1 MARNVSSVP
10 KARSAVRCP
19 PPCLG
24 SPRLCSSEP
33 VPGAALRSVWH
44 PIPRELGPRGG
55 LAPRGSSI
63 LSLLHLPATLLPGAL
78 LAAGL
83 LHGALLPRPLLTS
96 ALYPR
101 LGRRV
106 PAGRVPA
113 PRPSGHHPPI
123 TPPARLRS
131 RGESNVI
138 ITNALV
144 ILAAVKPDFSCWV
157 TAAMV
162 QALSYH
168 NLQDKRSAC
177 AASTRI

>member
-1 MARNVSSVP
+1 MPAPVP
-10 KARSAVRCP
+10 RFPAVLLLGACCPGSASFRVAPDPAGARSA
-19 PPCLG
+19 G
-24 SPRLCSSEP
+24 
-33 VPGAALRSVWH
+33 GA
-44 PIPRELGPRGG
+44 
-55 LAPRGSSI
+55 LAPPTSYIR
-63 LSLLHLPATLLPGAL
+63 SLLHLPATLLPGAL
-78 LAAGL
+78 PAAYL
-83 LHGALLPRPLLTS
+83 LHEALLPRSLLTS
-96 ALYPR
+96 ALYPQ
-101 LGRRV
+101 LGRHV

-113 PRPSGHHPPI
+113 PRPSGHPPPI
-123 TPPARLRS
+123 TSPGGLRS

>member
-44 PIPRELGPRGG
+44 PIPRELGPRRG
-55 LAPRGSSI
+55 LGPRGSSI
-63 LSLLHLPATLLPGAL
+63 RSLLHLPATLLPGAL
-78 LAAGL
+78 LAACL
-83 LHGALLPRPLLTS
+83 LLGALLPRPLLTS

-144 ILAAVKPDFSCWV
+144 MLAAVKPEFSCCV
-157 TAAMV
+157 TRCHGSSFK
-162 QALSYH
+162 LS
-168 NLQDKRSAC
+168 S
-177 AASTRI
+177 SPG

>member
-1 MARNVSSVP
+1 M
-10 KARSAVRCP
+10 RCP

-24 SPRLCSSEP
+24 SPRFCSSEP
-33 VPGAALRSVWH
+33 VPRAPLRSVWH
-44 PIPRELGPRGG
+44 LIPRELGQRGG
-55 LAPRGSSI
+55 LAPPNSYIR
-63 LSLLHLPATLLPGAL
+63 SLLHLPATLLPGAL
-78 LAAGL
+78 PAACL
-83 LHGALLPRPLLTS
+83 LDGPLLPRSLLTG

-123 TPPARLRS
+123 TPPGRLRS

-144 ILAAVKPDFSCWV
+144 MLAAVKPEFSCWV
-157 TAAMV
+157 TRCHGSSFK
-162 QALSYH
+162 LP
-168 NLQDKRSAC
+168 
-177 AASTRI
+177 